1 MSKMQQDPGPESE
14 MEQISS
20 DAATFLCKK
29 WLPLTPLL
37 FFILISFVTSRQM
50 WRWDLESVRDLVVA
64 VIIGG
69 CLSALFRFLV
79 SGFVD
84 RVWMND
90 SQIRFQTA
98 GRQAT
103 TSLKNVEELKSF
115 FIPKNYPAH
124 RHYFIRLRFSE
135 PVGSRQQICFWF
147 QSSLIGAES
156 PREKLDQLLDRI
168 QAASGTK

>member
-1 MSKMQQDPGPESE
+1 

-20 DAATFLCKK
+20 DSATFLCKK

-37 FFILISFVTSRQM
+37 FFILISFVTSGRM
-50 WRWDLESVRDLVVA
+50 WRWDLESARDLVVA

-84 RVWMND
+84 RVWMSD

-98 GRQAT
+98 GRQET
-103 TSLKNVEELKSF
+103 TSLKNVEELKSYF
-115 FIPKNYPAH
+115 VPVNYPAH
-124 RHYFIRLRFSE
+124 RQYFLSLRFAE
-135 PVGSRQQICFWF
+135 PVGSRQQIRFWI
-147 QSSLIGAES
+147 QSPLVGAES

-168 QAASGTK
+168 QAASDTK